1 MTTDP
6 GPLSDTAADTE
17 LSVLV
22 VDDGA
27 IDRRMTGAIIE
38 AQLGWRVT
46 YAEDGAAGLA
56 AMGREVPSV
65 VLTDLR
71 MPGMDGLELVA
82 AVHRQHPSVPV
93 VIMTAFGNET
103 IAMQALRDGAASYVP
118 KKAQDRDLVPTLE
131 RVVAA
136 ARLERHQQQLLERL
150 SHTESTFILDNNRQV
165 IPALVKHV
173 QEYLVRM
180 QLCDQTERI
189 RIGVALEEAL
199 LNAILHGNLEAS
211 SELRQQDEQC
221 YYRLADERSRQ
232 PPYRERKV
240 SFTFR
245 LVRTEAVFSVQ
256 DEGPGFDWAT
266 LPDPADPAN
275 LDRAGGRGLLLIR
288 TFMDEVHFNET
299 GNRVTMVKR
308 RKRPCVQAS

>member
-38 AQLGWRVT
+38 AQLGWRVA

-56 AMGREVPSV
+56 AMGRELPSV

-118 KKAQDRDLVPTLE
+118 KKGQDRDLVPTLE

-150 SHTESTFILDNNRQV
+150 SHTESTFILDNNRLV
-165 IPALVKHV
+165 IPALVRHV
-173 QEYLVRM
+173 QEHLVRM

-211 SELRQQDEQC
+211 SELRQQDEQR

-232 PPYRERKV
+232 APYRERKV
-240 SFTFR
+240 LFTFR
-245 LVRTEAVFSVQ
+245 LIRTEAAFSVQ

-266 LPDPADPAN
+266 LADPADPAN
-275 LDRAGGRGLLLIR
+275 LDRVGGRGLLLIR
-288 TFMDEVHFNET
+288 TFMDEVHFNEK
-299 GNRVTMVKR
+299 GNRISMVKR
-308 RKRPCVQAS
+308 RKRPCVQTS